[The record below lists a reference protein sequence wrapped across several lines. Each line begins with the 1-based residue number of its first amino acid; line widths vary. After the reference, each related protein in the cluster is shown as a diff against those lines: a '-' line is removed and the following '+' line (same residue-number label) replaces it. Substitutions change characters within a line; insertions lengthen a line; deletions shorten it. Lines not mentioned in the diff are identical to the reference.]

1 MERKK
6 IELRNASAMIGNSG
20 SFNANK
26 NANNNNTNNNA
37 TSTRDRER
45 DARAAAVAVPNN
57 IIRSP
62 PPGAASGAGQ
72 RKGG

>member
-20 SFNANK
+20 SFGSNK
-26 NANNNNTNNNA
+26 NATSNSNANNT
-37 TSTRDRER
+37 TSAKDSK
-45 DARAAAVAVPNN
+45 AAAVAVPNN
-57 IIRSP
+57 
-62 PPGAASGAGQ
+62 PGVTSGAGQ